1 MSTNFSQ
8 KLTKL
13 YKDHDQYIFGLSKE
27 AIIVGISLVIV
38 STVVQKILNIR
49 NTMLLMF
56 LSGFVVHIV
65 YDLLGLN
72 KYYCENCLGNC

>member
-1 MSTNFSQ
+1 MSTNLSQ

-13 YKDHDQYIFGLSKE
+13 YKEHNQYIFGLSKE
-27 AIIVGISLVIV
+27 ATIVGISLVIV

-56 LSGFVVHIV
+56 LSGFVVHVV

-72 KYYCENCLGNC
+72 KYYCENCLGKC